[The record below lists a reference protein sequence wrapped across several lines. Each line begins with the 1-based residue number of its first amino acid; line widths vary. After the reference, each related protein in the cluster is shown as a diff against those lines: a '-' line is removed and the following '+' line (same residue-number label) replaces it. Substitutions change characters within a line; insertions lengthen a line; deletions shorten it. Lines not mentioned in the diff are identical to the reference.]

1 MKQQL
6 ENIESAA
13 FKEVLECGSIK
24 GLEDLRVKFL
34 GKKGELTAIL
44 KLMGK
49 LSAEERPIIGQLAN
63 KIRQDIEN
71 AVTAKMSELKAKEQ
85 AEKIAEET
93 IDITLPGKPQAFGKL
108 HPLSIVENEIKDIF
122 MGMGFS
128 VADGPEVEYDYYNF
142 EALNLPPDHPAR
154 DTQDTFYITDNIL
167 LRTQTSSV
175 QVHVMENQ
183 KPPIRIISP
192 GRVYRSDA
200 VDATHS
206 PIFHQIEGLVVDKS
220 AVKKMVPLVEGITL
234 TSSGEYK
241 VLECA
246 DTKLF
251 SEVLDACRELQ
262 NYNLSVDKITCRND
276 RIYLRIANV
285 KVNLGESISAE
296 KIAQIPPI
304 IEKLGGQE
312 GTLHLENY
320 ADGQETITFEK
331 AKKSK

>member
-1 MKQQL
+1 MERERNARRRKNAKKKKHAQRIYALVVLISGLAIIIMTVLLLFHIQR
-6 ENIESAA
+6 IEVKGNEYCSDR
-13 FKEVLECGSIK
+13 EVAESIK
-24 GLEDLRVKFL
+24 SGRLSTNSLYLVLQYGMGKGNVLPCFESMQVSMKNPWTVQIRVK
-34 GKKGELTAIL
+34 
-44 KLMGK
+44 
-49 LSAEERPIIGQLAN
+49 
-63 KIRQDIEN
+63 
-71 AVTAKMSELKAKEQ
+71 
-85 AEKIAEET
+85 EKI
-93 IDITLPGKPQAFGKL
+93 
-108 HPLSIVENEIKDIF
+108 IVA
-122 MGMGFS
+122 GMKEG
-128 VADGPEVEYDYYNF
+128 EQY
-142 EALNLPPDHPAR
+142 
-154 DTQDTFYITDNIL
+154 
-167 LRTQTSSV
+167 
-175 QVHVMENQ
+175 
-183 KPPIRIISP
+183 
-192 GRVYRSDA
+192 VYFDS
-200 VDATHS
+200 
-206 PIFHQIEGLVVDKS
+206 EGLVVDKS

-234 TSSGEYK
+234 NSSGEYK